1 MTDGEARV
9 RRAIAGLH
17 YDFSRF
23 TIPHFIAHLE
33 SLRQR
38 EIILN
43 GVAFEGR
50 LHGLWVRAETADY
63 VFFDSRTHPVHRV
76 HHILH
81 EVGHMVLGHRLHD
94 LAAFLPPELV
104 AQLRAVISP
113 ELHGHC
119 RRWDLHDTPDER
131 EAELFVRLLQREIL
145 LAGRLTA
152 LTHPDTSIGALGRF
166 TRSLGYDG

>member
-23 TIPHFIAHLE
+23 TVPHFIAHLE
-33 SLRQR
+33 CLRQR

-50 LHGLWVRAETADY
+50 LHGLW
-63 VFFDSRTHPVHRV
+63 V

-104 AQLRAVISP
+104 AQLRAALCP

-131 EAELFVRLLQREIL
+131 EAELFVRLLQQKIL

-152 LTHPDTSIGALGRF
+152 LTHPDTSIDALSRF

>member
-9 RRAIAGLH
+9 RRVIAGLH

-33 SLRQR
+33 ALRQR

-43 GVAFEGR
+43 GVAFDGR

-94 LAAFLPPELV
+94 LAAFLSPELV
-104 AQLRAVISP
+104 AQLRGSAFPPNFTVTAAGGTRTTLPTNGKPSY
-113 ELHGHC
+113 LC
-119 RRWDLHDTPDER
+119 ACCNKRFCWPD
-131 EAELFVRLLQREIL
+131 
-145 LAGRLTA
+145 
-152 LTHPDTSIGALGRF
+152 D
-166 TRSLGYDG
+166 

>member
-9 RRAIAGLH
+9 RRVIAGLH

-33 SLRQR
+33 TLRQR

-43 GVAFEGR
+43 GVAFDGR
-50 LHGLWVRAETADY
+50 LHGLWVGAETADY

-94 LAAFLPPELV
+94 LAAFLSPELV
-104 AQLRAVISP
+104 AQLRAALSP
-113 ELHGHC
+113 ALHGHC
-119 RRWDLHDTPDER
+119 RRWDPHDTPDER
-131 EAELFVRLLQREIL
+131 EAELFVRLLQQKIL

-152 LTHPDTSIGALGRF
+152 LTHPDTSIDALSRF
-166 TRSLGYDG
+166 TRGLGYDG